1 MTSCQ
6 LPGAADIYA
15 CRMADRPARTRRA
28 TMNDIARVAGVS
40 SASVSY
46 ALTGA
51 AGVSEELRER
61 IRVIAK
67 ELGYRPSLLAQGLK
81 TGRVRSIGLLLADIT
96 NPFYTEIAA
105 SAAAAAGAEGY
116 EVLISHV
123 GLGEETDIDLDPV
136 PSPGHAD
143 SGMSDPG
150 ATRLATVAHAHIDRY
165 SSGLIFTSLLARDR
179 PLLEELRRVPI
190 PVIQLYRRIPGEP
203 ADWVGIDDRA
213 AADEM
218 MSHLVAT
225 GRRRIAVL
233 AGPRSSNASSD
244 RAAGFRDALHRAGL
258 RPVNEGRG
266 FWGEISRRSGLERAR
281 ELFASDTRLDAVA
294 CGNDLIALGVLDA
307 CREVGRDV
315 PGDTAVTGFDDMNF
329 ASVGPLQLS
338 TVTVPRELI
347 GQRGVHLLL
356 KRVGGDP
363 GPPVEMALPH
373 QIQVRDTT

>member
-1 MTSCQ
+1 
-6 LPGAADIYA
+6 
-15 CRMADRPARTRRA
+15 
-28 TMNDIARVAGVS
+28 MNDIARVAGVS

-61 IRVIAK
+61 IRAIAK

-105 SAAAAAGAEGY
+105 GAAAAARAEGY

-123 GLGEETDIDLDPV
+123 GLGEETDVGPDLI
-136 PSPGHAD
+136 PSPGHDPAD
-143 SGMSDPG
+143 PGVTDPG
-150 ATRLATVAHAHIDRY
+150 AARLATVAHAHIDRY

-179 PLLEELRRVPI
+179 PLLAELRRVHI
-190 PVIQLYRRIPGEP
+190 PVVQLYRRIPDEP
-203 ADWVGIDDRA
+203 SDWVGIDDRA

-225 GRRRIAVL
+225 GRRRVAVL

-258 RPVNEGRG
+258 RPVNEARG

-281 ELFASDTRLDAVA
+281 ELLAGDTGFDAVA

-347 GQRGVHLLL
+347 GGRGVHLLL
-356 KRVGGDP
+356 KRVGGES
-363 GPPVEMALPH
+363 GPPVQVALPH
-373 QIQVRDTT
+373 RIRVRDTT